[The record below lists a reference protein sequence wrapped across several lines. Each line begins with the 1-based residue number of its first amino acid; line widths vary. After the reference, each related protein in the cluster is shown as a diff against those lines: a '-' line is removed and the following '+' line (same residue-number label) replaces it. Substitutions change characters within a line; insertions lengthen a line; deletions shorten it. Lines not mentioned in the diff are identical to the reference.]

1 MLDSGN
7 KPIIPKD
14 KDHKMLAMQTT
25 DYADVF
31 QETIKYTGNQV
42 GDGTWFGFLVVSFII
57 GMWFMSGMPGFPN
70 VSHKAHM
77 AVVWTGCALV
87 VGFGGAGT
95 VMGIMNLVTL
105 VAETN
110 KLEDVQ
116 TRMEENVAKKY
127 DAKLEVALTDI
138 PAAEDRDK
146 PNDYTLVF
154 NSEDKEKRVIQRYE
168 ISFDHATSEPFI
180 SELEAPTADELEVS
194 AKK

>member
-1 MLDSGN
+1 
-7 KPIIPKD
+7 
-14 KDHKMLAMQTT
+14 MLAMQTT

-31 QETIKYTGNQV
+31 QETIKYTGSQFE
-42 GDGTWFGFLVVSFII
+42 DGLWLVFIGAAFII
-57 GMWFMSGMPGFPN
+57 GLWFMSGMLGFPN

-87 VGFGGAGT
+87 VGLGGTGA

-138 PAAEDRDK
+138 PVAEDRDK

-154 NSEDKEKRVIQRYE
+154 NGEDKEKRVIQRYE
-168 ISFDHATSEPFI
+168 IRFDRATSEPFI
-180 SELEAPTADELEVS
+180 SELEAPTADELEIA
-194 AKK
+194 AK

>member
-1 MLDSGN
+1 
-7 KPIIPKD
+7 
-14 KDHKMLAMQTT
+14 MQTT

-31 QETIKYTGNQV
+31 QETIKYAGNHI

-57 GMWFMSGMPGFPN
+57 GMWFMSGMPGFPD

-77 AVVWTGCALV
+77 AVVWIGLSLSAIFGV
-87 VGFGGAGT
+87 VGA

-154 NSEDKEKRVIQRYE
+154 NGEDKEKRVIQRYE
-168 ISFDHATSEPFI
+168 IRFDRATSEPFI
-180 SELEAPTADELEVS
+180 SELDAPTADELEVS